1 MFYNSCKEGSYSC
14 QAWPGEVTLH
24 PGAWAELVRR
34 ERGRVNWMHYVTRS
48 VEKFQVT
55 QEVNCVMVCIKIP
68 FNQIQ
73 PGREDVQLQLP
84 VHQHEVQAA
93 EQDPTQDGRPQ
104 PGPWADARLRWCHDY
119 HIITAQWP
127 RDQERSMTLTRL
139 TTPRAP
145 PQTRRPMAATWCQN
159 IQTMERNT
167 IMKFFPLVHKWGG
180 SKKIE
185 KFSIWLI

>member
-34 ERGRVNWMHYVTRS
+34 ERGRVNWMHYITRS
-48 VEKFQVT
+48 VEIFQVT
-55 QEVNCVMVCIKIP
+55 QDVNCVMVCIKIP

-119 HIITAQWP
+119 HIITAQLNDLVTRSAAWP
-127 RDQERSMTLTRL
+127 WQGW
-139 TTPRAP
+139 
-145 PQTRRPMAATWCQN
+145 Q
-159 IQTMERNT
+159 
-167 IMKFFPLVHKWGG
+167 PLVHPLRPGDQWPLPDV
-180 SKKIE
+180 KIFKQWKE
-185 KFSIWLI
+185 TQSWNSFLLYTSEVALRKLNNS